1 MSSFPPRL
9 VIGYFGGKNQLSCIQ
24 SGFKKLETW
33 TCQAVSGWNPY
44 CTRFNFFLV
53 FLSFGFSYTFIIYI
67 LKPLPNQQMHL
78 NGKGSFKAVVLRRWG
93 VKMSTFLF
101 IYYLVYLPHTNKL
114 QWLINYN
121 DCNDY
126 KVTVIKVQEV
136 EQKKWP
142 ENLGKTMELVKLRFS
157 PREIS
162 DD

>member
-24 SGFKKLETW
+24 SVFNKLETW

-44 CTRFNFFLV
+44 CTRFDFLFVFFCHLV
-53 FLSFGFSYTFIIYI
+53 LVIHLLSI

-78 NGKGSFKAVVLRRWG
+78 NGKGSFKAVVQRRWG

-142 ENLGKTMELVKLRFS
+142 ENLVKTMELVKLRFS